1 MSRNRRTRVPKDRRT
16 LGQTNTLLERGIDF
30 DRLRRERLRKV
41 QTEMEARDIGALLLT
56 DTTNIRYAT
65 GISVMQLW
73 TATNLAHYVLVP
85 AEGSP

>member
-1 MSRNRRTRVPKDRRT
+1 M
-16 LGQTNTLLERGIDF
+16 LERGIDF
-30 DRLRRERLRKV
+30 DRLRRDRLRKV

-65 GISVMQLW
+65 DISVMQLW

-85 AEGSP
+85 AEGSPVIFEMAKQGSAPRSSSRT